1 MESSYKIPPT
11 NFNVSHSHNGTT
23 MVNLLD
29 SGTQNVYTKINN
41 SISWRESN
49 KDYQIELDISF
60 NIKTGSI
67 VSLLFGNARWG
78 LQSLT
83 GLLQGNG
90 HITIITNGDNYI
102 IKWNGETI
110 GQPIS
115 MGDNYGFMFAFYHQ
129 SELTFKNL
137 IIYEI

>member
-1 MESSYKIPPT
+1 MESSYQIPST

-23 MVNLLD
+23 MVNLSD
-29 SGTQNVYTKINN
+29 IGTQNVYTKINN
-41 SISWRESN
+41 SILWRESN

-60 NIKTGSI
+60 NTKTGI
-67 VSLLFGNARWG
+67 ISLLFGNARWG

-83 GLLQGNG
+83 GLSQGNG
-90 HITIITNGDNYI
+90 HTTIITNGDTYI

-110 GQPIS
+110 DQPKS
-115 MGDNYGFMFAFYHQ
+115 MDNNYGFMFAFYHQ
-129 SELTFKNL
+129 CELTFKNI